1 MLRDFG
7 LFLFFSLFFFP
18 PGQYS
23 SNEID
28 MVYLIYENVCMSA
41 KLNTS
46 AQLLNL
52 SYSFKMTQSFQK
64 QTYTEI
70 YKYPRQKENL
80 NSKSQPCQS

>member
-1 MLRDFG
+1 
-7 LFLFFSLFFFP
+7 
-18 PGQYS
+18 
-23 SNEID
+23 
-28 MVYLIYENVCMSA
+28 MSA